1 MNCFLTFD
9 GNYSTLGLSD
19 HTPSTSVGSN
29 AQGNPLLLDQATGI
43 QGPGIQGPGIQEP
56 GIQGSGIQGSGIQGP
71 GDQVWNVPN
80 ALSLV
85 RLLLAI
91 VVGLLI
97 EWHFFLPAMIFFVIA
112 ASTDFV
118 DGWWARRFNQ
128 VTKLGRILDP
138 FVDKI
143 IVTAAL
149 VALVGQTGSQI
160 AAWMV
165 TLILGRE
172 FLVTSIRAMVE
183 GKGGDFSARWLG
195 KWKMLVQC
203 AAIVSSLWLLHAPQL
218 WLFWTTAVF
227 AWAAV
232 LITIASGVD
241 YVAQALRMSK
251 GQI

>member
-1 MNCFLTFD
+1 MVQ
-9 GNYSTLGLSD
+9 SD
-19 HTPSTSVGSN
+19 HPPPKSVD
-29 AQGNPLLLDQATGI
+29 ATALPQHVMTAHPPADQI
-43 QGPGIQGPGIQEP
+43 
-56 GIQGSGIQGSGIQGP
+56 
-71 GDQVWNVPN
+71 WNVPN

-85 RLLLAI
+85 RLVLAV

-97 EWHFFLPAMIFFVIA
+97 EWRAFLPAMLAFLIA

-149 VALVGQTGSQI
+149 VALVGQPGSQI

-195 KWKMLVQC
+195 KWKMLIQC
-203 AAIVSSLWLLHAPQL
+203 AAIVSSLWLLNAPQN
-218 WLFWTTAVF
+218 WLFWTTGVL

-232 LITIASGVD
+232 MITLASGVD
-241 YVAQALRMSK
+241 YVTQALRLSK
-251 GQI
+251 SQI